1 MINSQQY
8 DEHQNSQRF
17 DTQFNKQ
24 NQTLLRLRLSQQQFN
39 HTWKL
44 SGFKIIAIVLKFISA
59 ITKQKFQNSFNMLNH
74 QFFKLLKDSTAD
86 YHYYLY
92 RGYFQQVN
100 PQSYMRKIDKTF
112 NFLQCNFR
120 RNYIKRIL
128 QQFLLEP
135 DDIIIIVWNI
145 YFLLIVTI
153 NVFYVSL
160 RLSFIE
166 IAEMNWDLKDFIFEQ
181 LPSYSL
187 IFEIIIKFNTC
198 IYSKGVLIKNRKRL
212 IKRYLKREFLI
223 DMLLIIPFFIGR
235 QLDFFYLDLVILLK
249 MIQISK
255 LTYSLFNRLEL
266 TKLQTTIFELVKLI
280 FFILLCAHFSACIW
294 HKLGTWGNWGNITS
308 VTWLKQQQLQDSL
321 WIDKYIVS
329 FYWSIVTMTT
339 IGYGDITPVNLTERL
354 FCIIM
359 TLISTATFAYS
370 VNSIGQIFQEMSK
383 QSSQFKANMNSLNKY
398 LKSQKVSPTLQ
409 IKFRRYFEYFWSK
422 PSQELI
428 QFQDQIP
435 QQLKNQMIVE
445 INIKLLKQLDIFK
458 QFSSSILNTLCLQFQ
473 EQQLQPDEY
482 LFKSNYRADKLY
494 IFVNGQIQLQIL
506 INNKKSLI
514 EKIKTPCLVGQ
525 LNFFLNTEYNFEAIA
540 TKNTK
545 ILTIDRE
552 SLIAIVKQSDIDY
565 EIYKNF
571 EDDVKLCNKYDKI
584 SNKCS
589 ICSRSNHQ
597 VLYCPFFRGCISK
610 TKVLYHLRHNIFQH
624 RQFQSRNNEYRR
636 ISTKQ
641 YQFHIMESVLQY
653 IMQNDELCSLEGI
666 KKQFQA
672 VMKQQQQYEEK
683 LFQTQSN
690 QLTNQISLSQNIPIN
705 YKSNS
710 SQFQN
715 QNFQKNNSIIQNLE
729 VLSEKQNQFGI
740 LSKTQDIRLITTLN
754 NQRIQ
759 PILEESQ
766 KAEGKDDGNNITV
779 NISQQFPQINKQENS
794 ILPSNETGS
803 NDPYW
808 IQQRSEQ
815 KCHSMKWNFEKQ
827 RTEYV
832 CQKNQLQSFKSLH
845 SEREDYCEKFPK
857 QFGFN
862 KLVIA
867 TQMQKKEIQEQQ
879 MTKNSLNDYIYSI
892 EKLQEKIQS
901 RANKLEESHF
911 GVENQ
916 MSQSVR
922 NSTPKSNIEISQVN
936 INNDQQQSQEK
947 DFTNQFL
954 EDLMIKNKL
963 RFVEKQVSFQE
974 SKQNQ
979 HLHFPEQEFKA
990 LEQSMITQYEKL
1002 KQKEEQL
1009 KQQIDRQQTV
1019 ISHNKEQRQGLGIK
1033 ITSDDSSDED
1043 SDGQKLIRGQY
1054 LEIFNGFERVQEYQ
1068 GYYPNNNI
1076 SQILL
1081 QFQKNEYREHNFMKK
1096 RNVKKDTIM
1105 NLLKQAQNMIRK
1117 SQQ

>member
-1 MINSQQY
+1 
-8 DEHQNSQRF
+8 
-17 DTQFNKQ
+17 
-24 NQTLLRLRLSQQQFN
+24 
-39 HTWKL
+39 
-44 SGFKIIAIVLKFISA
+44 
-59 ITKQKFQNSFNMLNH
+59 MLNH

-86 YHYYLY
+86 YHYYLC

-100 PQSYMRKIDKTF
+100 LQSYMIKLDKTF
-112 NFLQCNFR
+112 NFLQYFR
-120 RNYIKRIL
+120 RNYLKRIL
-128 QQFLLEP
+128 SLFLLEP

-160 RLSFIE
+160 RLSFTE
-166 IAEMNWDLKDFIFEQ
+166 IVEMNWDLKDFIFEQ
-181 LPSYSL
+181 LPSYSFIL
-187 IFEIIIKFNTC
+187 EIIIKFNTC

-249 MIQISK
+249 MFQISK

-266 TKLQTTIFELVKLI
+266 TQLQTTLFELIKLI
-280 FFILLCAHFSACIW
+280 FFILFCAHFSACIW
-294 HKLGTWGNWGNITS
+294 HKLGIWGNWGNATS

-383 QSSQFKANMNSLNKY
+383 QQTQFKTNMNSLNKY
-398 LKSQKVSPTLQ
+398 LKNQKVSPTLQ

-422 PSQELI
+422 PSQEII

-435 QQLKNQMIVE
+435 QQLKNSMIVE
-445 INIKLLKQLDIFK
+445 INIKLLKQLDMFK
-458 QFSSSILNTLCLQFQ
+458 QFSGSLLNTLCLQLQ
-473 EQQLQPDEY
+473 EQHLQTDEY
-482 LFKSNYRADKLY
+482 LFKSNNRADKLY
-494 IFVNGQIQLQIL
+494 IFVNGQIELQVL
-506 INNKKSLI
+506 INNKKRLI
-514 EKIKTPCLVGQ
+514 EKIKAPCLVGQ

-545 ILTIDRE
+545 ILTIDQE
-552 SLIAIVKQSDIDY
+552 SLIASVKQSDIDY
-565 EIYKNF
+565 VQYYVTKRKFIKTLKMMQDYLINMK
-571 EDDVKLCNKYDKI
+571 K
-584 SNKCS
+584 
-589 ICSRSNHQ
+589 SRFNVQ
-597 VLYCPFFRGCISK
+597 FVVNLIIKGCISK
-610 TKVLYHLRHNIFQH
+610 TKVLYHLRHNVLQY
-624 RQFQSRNNEYRR
+624 RQFQLRNNENRR

-653 IMQNDELCSLEGI
+653 IMKNDELCSLEGI

-690 QLTNQISLSQNIPIN
+690 QFTNQVSLSQNMPIN
-705 YKSNS
+705 CKSNS
-710 SQFQN
+710 SQLQN
-715 QNFQKNNSIIQNLE
+715 QNFQKNNSILQNLE
-729 VLSEKQNQFGI
+729 VLSEKQNQFGV
-740 LSKTQDIRLITTLN
+740 LSKSQDIRLITTLN
-754 NQRIQ
+754 NQEIQ

-766 KAEGKDDGNNITV
+766 KEEGRDDGNDNTV
-779 NISQQFPQINKQENS
+779 NISQQFPYVNKQENS
-794 ILPSNETGS
+794 ILPSNETGAK
-803 NDPYW
+803 DPYW
-808 IQQRSEQ
+808 IKQRCAQ
-815 KCHSMKWNFEKQ
+815 KCHSMKQKFEKQ
-827 RTEYV
+827 RTEQVY
-832 CQKNQLQSFKSLH
+832 QKNKLKSFKSLH
-845 SEREDYCEKFPK
+845 SEREDYSEKFSK
-857 QFGFN
+857 QLGFN
-862 KLVIA
+862 KLFIA
-867 TQMQKKEIQEQQ
+867 TQIQKKETQEQQ
-879 MTKNSLNDYIYSI
+879 MRKNSLNDYIYSI
-892 EKLQEKIQS
+892 EKAQEKIYR

-911 GVENQ
+911 GLENQ
-916 MSQSVR
+916 LSQSIR
-922 NSTPKSNIEISQVN
+922 NSTPRPNIEISQAN
-936 INNDQQQSQEK
+936 ENYDQQQSQEK
-947 DFTNQFL
+947 DLTNQFL
-954 EDLMIKNKL
+954 EEQMGKNKL
-963 RFVEKQVSFQE
+963 RFVEKQISFQE

-979 HLHFPEQEFKA
+979 LLHFPEQEFKA

-1009 KQQIDRQQTV
+1009 KQQFDRQQT
-1019 ISHNKEQRQGLGIK
+1019 ITSHNKESKESNDTNKIKYRGVGIK

-1043 SDGQKLIRGQY
+1043 YDGQKLIRGQY
-1054 LEIFNGFERVQEYQ
+1054 LEIFKGFECVKEYQ

-1081 QFQKNEYREHNFMKK
+1081 QFYKNEYREHNFMKK

-1105 NLLKQAQNMIRK
+1105 NLLKQAQHMIRK